1 MIKPKKAALIKQN
14 NMKKAHSSGL
24 AAMTE
29 KSLANKAGHL
39 ELLKGGKK
47 EKRVAMKE
55 AAEKMAKK

>member
-1 MIKPKKAALIKQN
+1 MIKQN